1 MSPIKKQNIFKTI
14 RSYSVI
20 TFSLFIAAIGWS
32 GFIIPSDIVGGGIV
46 GIASIVY
53 YTLGIPVGP
62 VNLLLN
68 AILVVVAI
76 KILGK
81 SFGVKTIYSII
92 VFSALIAF
100 FQVYFKEPIVSD
112 KFMAA
117 IIGGGLAGASIGIL
131 FMNSASTGGTE
142 IIAMLVNKYRNVSPG
157 RVMMFCDLIIIGS
170 SYMIFGSL
178 ETVVYG
184 YVVMGVMSYVADM
197 LLTGS
202 RQSVQIF
209 IVSSKPEEVA
219 DAISERLNRGLTFLN
234 GRGYYS
240 KTQREFIVIIVRK
253 SESHIVLQTIKK
265 IDPDAFV
272 SIGNVMAVYG
282 QGFDS
287 YKPPLVKGSKE

>member
-1 MSPIKKQNIFKTI
+1 MVSIKNINLLKEI

-20 TFSLFIAAIGWS
+20 TISLIIGSLGWG

-46 GIASIVY
+46 GIASIIY
-53 YTLGIPVGP
+53 YTIGVSVGP
-62 VNLLLN
+62 VNLAIN
-68 AILVVVAI
+68 AILVVVAL
-76 KILGK
+76 KVLGR

-92 VFSALIAF
+92 VFSALISF
-100 FQVYFKEPIVSD
+100 FLVHFKEPIVTD

-117 IIGGGLAGASIGIL
+117 IIGGGLSGASIGIL
-131 FMNSASTGGTE
+131 FMNGASTGGTE
-142 IIAMLVNKYRNVSPG
+142 IIAMLVNKYRSISPG
-157 RVMMFCDLIIIGS
+157 RVMMMCDVIIIGS
-170 SYMIFGSL
+170 SYFIFQSL

-202 RQSVQIF
+202 KQSVQIF
-209 IVSSKPEEVA
+209 IVSNRPQEVA
-219 DAISERLNRGLTFLN
+219 DAISEKLHRGLSFLN

-240 KTQREFIVIIVRK
+240 KKEREFIVLIVRK
-253 SESHIVLQTIKK
+253 SESHIVFQLIKK

-272 SIGNVMAVYG
+272 SMGSVMAVYG

-287 YKPPLVKGSKE
+287 YKAPLRTGTK